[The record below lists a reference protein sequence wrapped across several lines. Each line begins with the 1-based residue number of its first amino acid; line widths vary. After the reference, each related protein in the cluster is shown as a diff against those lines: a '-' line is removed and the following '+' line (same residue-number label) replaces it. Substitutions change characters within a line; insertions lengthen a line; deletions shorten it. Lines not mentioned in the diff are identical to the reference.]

1 MLVWVFMFF
10 MLNMDKGLLGPV
22 WNGWLVASCS
32 STALGRNWPNDD
44 LQLCSS
50 SCALRCQHGLELLG
64 QWMEPCMAL
73 VWCSSTWSSTRL
85 HGGTSTTSTFLKNG
99 CQHTME
105 DGRTQNALLKEQK
118 RIKDSQD
125 SHVPLLF

>member
-1 MLVWVFMFF
+1 MVVWVFMFF

-22 WNGWLVASCS
+22 WFGWLVASCS

-73 VWCSSTWSSTRL
+73 E
-85 HGGTSTTSTFLKNG
+85 NG